1 MTFDGEKCYNKRM
14 QKPLERDMVVNG
26 QLVHYYH
33 VSPVGEQK
41 GKLLF
46 LHGWGSN
53 SPLWFSSSL
62 AFAEDGYELHF
73 LDLPG
78 FGRSQA
84 PKKPFHLQDY
94 ADCVTSF
101 MEKLEIESP
110 VLVGHS
116 FGGKTAV
123 RIASM
128 KIKHLAGL
136 VLVDSSGLPHT
147 SLATQTKIGIAKT
160 IKPLMELP
168 FMRGMRS
175 SLLRLSGSDDYIA
188 FPELRETFINIIR
201 EHIEFELPNIE
212 TKTLIVWGG
221 DDENSYTPVND
232 VSVFKRLIPHAEA
245 HIIQNAGHYSFL
257 DNPTE
262 FREVVLAFLNSIHG
276 KN

>member
-1 MTFDGEKCYNKRM
+1 M
-14 QKPLERDMVVNG
+14 QKPLERDVIVNG

-33 VSPVGEQK
+33 ASHVGEQK
-41 GKLLF
+41 GVLLF

-62 AFAEDGYELHF
+62 AFAEAGYELYF

-78 FGRSQA
+78 FGKSQI
-84 PKKPFHLQDY
+84 PKKPFQLQDY
-94 ADCVTSF
+94 ADCVTTF
-101 MEKLEIESP
+101 MEKLAILNP
-110 VLVGHS
+110 VLIGHS

-123 RIASM
+123 RIAS
-128 KIKHLAGL
+128 KKTVPLAGL

-147 SLATQTKIGIAKT
+147 SFTTQTKIGIAKT

-168 FMRGMRS
+168 FMRGMKS

-201 EHIEFELPNIE
+201 EHIEFELPQIQ
-212 TKTLIVWGG
+212 TMTLIVWGG

-232 VSVFKRLIPHAEA
+232 VSVFERLIPHADA

-257 DNPTE
+257 DNPSE
-262 FREVVLAFLNSIHG
+262 FYDTVLEFLTSING

>member
-1 MTFDGEKCYNKRM
+1 M
-14 QKPLERDMVVNG
+14 QKPLERDIIVNG

-33 VSPVGEQK
+33 VAPVGEQK

-62 AFAEDGYELHF
+62 AFAEAGYELYF

-78 FGRSQA
+78 FGKSQI
-84 PKKPFHLQDY
+84 PKKPFQLQDY
-94 ADCVTSF
+94 ADCVVAF
-101 MEKLEIESP
+101 MEKLEIANP
-110 VLVGHS
+110 VLIGHS

-123 RIASM
+123 RIAS
-128 KIKHLAGL
+128 KKTVPLAGL
-136 VLVDSSGLPHT
+136 ILVDSSGLPHT
-147 SLATQTKIGIAKT
+147 SFATQTKIGIAKT
-160 IKPLMELP
+160 MKPLMELP
-168 FMRGMRS
+168 FMRGMKS

-201 EHIEFELPNIE
+201 EHVEFELPQIAA
-212 TKTLIVWGG
+212 KTLIVWGG

-232 VSVFKRLIPHAEA
+232 VSIFERLIPHADA

-262 FREVVLAFLNSIHG
+262 FYDTVLEFLVSIHG

>member
-1 MTFDGEKCYNKRM
+1 M
-14 QKPLERDMVVNG
+14 QKPLERDIIVNG

-33 VSPVGEQK
+33 VAPVGGLK

-62 AFAEDGYELHF
+62 AFAEAGYELYF

-78 FGRSQA
+78 FGKSQI
-84 PKKPFHLQDY
+84 PKKPFQLQDY
-94 ADCVTSF
+94 ADCTIAF
-101 MEKLEIESP
+101 MEKLEIVNP
-110 VLVGHS
+110 VLIGHS

-123 RIASM
+123 RIAS
-128 KIKHLAGL
+128 KKTVPLTGL

-147 SLATQTKIGIAKT
+147 SFATQTKIGIAKT
-160 IKPLMELP
+160 MKPLMELP
-168 FMRGMRS
+168 FMRGMKS

-188 FPELRETFINIIR
+188 FPELRETFINVIR
-201 EHIEFELPNIE
+201 EHVEFELPQIA
-212 TKTLIVWGG
+212 TQTLIVWGG

-232 VSVFKRLIPHAEA
+232 VSVFERLIPHADA

-262 FREVVLAFLNSIHG
+262 FYDTVLEFLVSIHG

>member
-1 MTFDGEKCYNKRM
+1 MTIDGEKCYNKRM
-14 QKPLERDMVVNG
+14 QKPLERDLVVNG
-26 QLVHYYH
+26 QLVHFYH
-33 VSPVGEQK
+33 VAASGDRK
-41 GKLLF
+41 GRVLF

-53 SPLWFSSSL
+53 SPLWFSSTTTL
-62 AFAEDGYELHF
+62 AEDGYELYF

-78 FGRSQA
+78 FGKSEA

-94 ADCVTSF
+94 ADSVTTF
-101 MEKLEIESP
+101 MEKLAIDNP
-110 VLVGHS
+110 VIVGHS

-123 RIASM
+123 RIASR
-128 KIKHLAGL
+128 KTTQLNGL
-136 VLVDSSGLPHT
+136 ILVDSSGLPHT
-147 SLATQTKIGIAKT
+147 SFATQTKIGIAKT

-168 FMRGMRS
+168 FMKGMRS

-201 EHIEFELPNIE
+201 EHIEFELPNIQ

-232 VSVFKRLIPHAEA
+232 VSVFERLIPHAEA

-257 DNPTE
+257 DNPKE
-262 FREVVLAFLNSIHG
+262 FHEVVLAFLTSIHG
-276 KN
+276 KS